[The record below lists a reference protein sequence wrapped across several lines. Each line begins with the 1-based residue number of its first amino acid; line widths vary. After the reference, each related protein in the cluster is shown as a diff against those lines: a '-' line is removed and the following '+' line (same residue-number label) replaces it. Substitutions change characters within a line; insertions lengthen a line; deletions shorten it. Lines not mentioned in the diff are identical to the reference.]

1 MKKTLIFI
9 ITIIL
14 IMSCAAVSVC
24 AEESVTVEATETV
37 EQTGEVATDV
47 AESASDT
54 ITETV
59 ETITETVETIT
70 ETSEET
76 AEGTESTTVANEDT
90 ESMEADGIVAGESS
104 DGGEESSL
112 PDEIVELDSAAISS
126 IASAIES
133 TASRAEQIIKVA
145 TDLDISVEK
154 AEEYIDKFIAIG
166 DALAGDSEG
175 WEGFAKEIKENS
187 RFWASVVV
195 VGAAALL
202 LVIMFLLFAFNI
214 SPKLKA
220 LKKDRDTDRAASD
233 ENAEEYKKAF
243 NYMQSALEEY
253 KKETNKQ
260 IAELFAVVKAFTE
273 TLTESQIIEIKEQ
286 LCKSEENTETSLKI
300 NHNTALQVMQL
311 LYIIIGRSKFPNASE
326 AAKRLWY
333 ENAISEVNSM
343 LPSDMLEKIKR
354 ESAQVTEVK
363 END

>member
-1 MKKTLIFI
+1 MKKILIFI

-14 IMSCAAVSVC
+14 VMSCAAVGVC
-24 AEESVTVEATETV
+24 AEENSEIEVTTN
-37 EQTGEVATDV
+37 V
-47 AESASDT
+47 AENVS
-54 ITETV
+54 
-59 ETITETVETIT
+59 ETITDTVESVT
-70 ETSEET
+70 EAPEET
-76 AEGTESTTVANEDT
+76 ADITESESITDSAAGITDDT
-90 ESMEADGIVAGESS
+90 PSTDIGEVTSAGG
-104 DGGEESSL
+104 D
-112 PDEIVELDSAAISS
+112 IIELDSEAISS

-175 WEGFAKEIKENS
+175 WEGFAEEIKENS
-187 RFWASVVV
+187 RFWASVIV
-195 VGAAALL
+195 VGAAVLL
-202 LVIMFLLFAFNI
+202 LIIMLLIFAFNI

-260 IAELFAVVKAFTE
+260 IAELFEVVKAFTE
-273 TLTESQIIEIKEQ
+273 TLTDAEILEIKEQ
-286 LCKSEENTETSLKI
+286 LGKSEENTETSLKI

-333 ENAISEVNSM
+333 ENAVNEVNSM
-343 LPSDMLEKIKR
+343 LPPDMLEKIKS
-354 ESAQVTEVK
+354 ESSQATEVK

>member
-1 MKKTLIFI
+1 MKKIFIFI

-14 IMSCAAVSVC
+14 VMSCAAVGVC
-24 AEESVTVEATETV
+24 AEESVTVEATETI
-37 EQTGEVATDV
+37 EQTVEVATDV

-54 ITETV
+54 ITE
-59 ETITETVETIT
+59 IVETIT

-76 AEGTESTTVANEDT
+76 VGDIESTTG
-90 ESMEADGIVAGESS
+90 GIVAGESS

-112 PDEIVELDSAAISS
+112 PDEIVELDSAAINS

-145 TDLDISVEK
+145 TDLDISVEA
-154 AEEYIDKFIAIG
+154 AEKYIDKFIAIG

-333 ENAISEVNSM
+333 ENAVNEVNSM
-343 LPSDMLEKIKR
+343 LPSDMLEKIKS
-354 ESAQVTEVK
+354 ESAQATEVK